1 MRGQRRGGPYLYL
14 CASSFCVHRDQCRFI
29 LLASEGQP
37 RAGFTKDRCLSF
49 CCPRGSPPRQGQRGC
64 RKMGWLAAPAHD
76 IVGRHWTV
84 EALKSKIAYRN
95 RFHRAF
101 NRAERAFADNHLPW
115 LRLAAQPGSQ
125 IGDATDGRVFAPMLE
140 TNLSEGRVT

>member
-1 MRGQRRGGPYLYL
+1 
-14 CASSFCVHRDQCRFI
+14 
-29 LLASEGQP
+29 
-37 RAGFTKDRCLSF
+37 
-49 CCPRGSPPRQGQRGC
+49 
-64 RKMGWLAAPAHD
+64 MGWLAAPAHD
-76 IVGRHWTV
+76 IVGRHWSV

-101 NRAERAFADNHLPW
+101 NRAERALTDHDLPR

-140 TNLSEGRVT
+140 TDLSEGRAT